1 MKYKKNRRY
10 LSYSFKDH
18 SPTAKCDTSGFKVM
32 HHDLRKQKEW
42 YGNTLTFTGFY
53 VHKDF
58 LTEPNPQGKVLAL
71 PGDPFPV
78 DNPRP
83 FYTQPTVAVTLD
95 NVNNTVIYT
104 IGGSPIIINPNIT
117 ISQANDV
124 TDLSRG
130 ILQVLIS
137 SNLTLEDNLTVIT
150 GGTVIVSGNYVIVGG
165 INIGTIRGG
174 LRGTPLYIILQSGA
188 NNANASA
195 ILQNINFS
203 TFDSQVINKSVKFV
217 AMNNAGI
224 NSDGGYTNVLCQE

>member
-10 LSYSFKDH
+10 QPYSFRNH
-18 SPTAKCDTSGFKVM
+18 HPTAKCDTSGFKVM
-32 HHDLRKQKEW
+32 GYDLRKQNEW

-83 FYTQPTVAVTLD
+83 FYTQPTTAITLN
-95 NVNNTVIYT
+95 NVGNTVFYT
-104 IGGSPIIINPNIT
+104 IGGSAIIINPDIT

-124 TDLSRG
+124 TDLSTG
-130 ILQVLIS
+130 ILQVLIYD
-137 SNLTLEDNLTVIT
+137 NVTLEDNLTVIT
-150 GGTVIVSGNYVIVGG
+150 GGAVTVSGNYVIVGG
-165 INIGTIRGG
+165 VNIGTIRGG
-174 LRGTPLYIILQSGA
+174 LKGTPLYIILRSGA
-188 NNANASA
+188 NNNNASA
-195 ILQNINFS
+195 ILQNINFL
-203 TFDSQVINKSVKFV
+203 TFNSQVINKSVKFI

-224 NSDGGYTNVLCQE
+224 NSDGGYTNIPCQE